1 MCIDTIFICFCE
13 DCEINDGQENPY
25 FMSRG
30 LLVTNGTIYC
40 SLRYSYILF
49 LCIKEFVEKSKKVL
63 RARAGRNGRK
73 QPNSAYDNPA
83 MNAVDEPGAWNTG
96 VPPPPY
102 QFRPTAPPLSFQK

>member
-30 LLVTNGTIYC
+30 LMVTNV
-40 SLRYSYILF
+40 SLAF
-49 LCIKEFVEKSKKVL
+49 LCTLYFILCFQEFVEKSKKVL
-63 RARAGRNGRK
+63 RARAGRNGGK
-73 QPNSAYDNPA
+73 PPNRAYDNPA
-83 MNAVDEPGAWNTG
+83 MNAVDEPGVWNTG